1 MELGPREDEPSGDC
15 PYREVVGGFL
25 MRLSTMT
32 WSDISNAVR
41 AVVRHSHNPTDR
53 HWKAVTK
60 IMAYLVPSRGQGVRN
75 DIGTGCGIAID
86 CV

>member
-1 MELGPREDEPSGDC
+1 
-15 PYREVVGGFL
+15 
-25 MRLSTMT
+25 MRVSIMT
-32 WSDISNAVR
+32 RPDISKVVR
-41 AVVRHSHNPTDR
+41 AVAFHSHNPTDR